1 MIVGKRLLIFK
12 YILFDFV
19 GSFTAWFLF
28 HLYRKQ
34 IIEKSVLGNNVGDL
48 LDTNVIIGLIV
59 IPIAWV
65 ITLSFFGFYRDIFR
79 RSRLKELGVSISI
92 TFFWVILLFFLLL
105 LDDFV
110 ASYRSYYQLFFMLY
124 SLQFLLTYIPRVLLT
139 SFTIRRIRLKRI
151 VFPTLVVGDGDK
163 ALQIFNEVLGEPKSQ
178 GNHLVGY
185 ITVGGIVNE
194 GLAKE
199 LPCLGNLGDLKSVV
213 KKHNIEELVLA
224 IDQNDNKL
232 MTKIV
237 NDILGLNVIVKAIPS
252 MYDILTGRVRMP
264 AIFGI
269 PLIQISFDLMPVWQQ
284 RLKLFIDFF
293 ASLAALILLSPLFI
307 VIAIAVKFSSKGPV
321 FYSQERVGQF
331 GKPFNIYKFRTMVAD
346 AEKHGPA
353 LSAKD
358 DLRITNIGRF
368 LRKTR
373 LDEIPNFWNVLKGE
387 MSLVGPRPERQF
399 YINKIIQKA
408 PHYLHLQKVKP
419 GITSWGQVK
428 FGYAENVDEM
438 VERLKFDLIYIENMS
453 LYVDFKIIIYT
464 LITVFK
470 GRGV

>member
-1 MIVGKRLLIFK
+1 MGKKLLIFK
-12 YILFDFV
+12 YILFDLV

-34 IIEKSVLGNNVGDL
+34 IIEKPILGDEVGAF
-48 LDTNVIIGLIV
+48 LDTNIIIGLIF
-59 IPIAWV
+59 IPLFWV

-79 RSRLKELGVSISI
+79 RSRLKELGTSISI
-92 TFFWVILLFFLLL
+92 TFFWVILIFFLLL

-110 ASYRSYYQLFFMLY
+110 ASYRSYYQLFFMLL
-124 SLQFLLTYIPRVLLT
+124 SLQFFLTYIPRLLLT
-139 SFTIRRIRLKRI
+139 SLTIRQIRLKRI
-151 VFPTLVVGDGDK
+151 VFPTLIIGDGDK
-163 ALQIFNEVLGEPKSQ
+163 ALRVFNEIMGEQRSQ

-185 ITVGGIVNE
+185 VEVGQVANE
-194 GLAKE
+194 KLGE
-199 LPCLGNLGDLKSVV
+199 VLPCLGNLSSLKSVV
-213 KKHNIEELVLA
+213 KKYKVEELVLA
-224 IDQNDNKL
+224 IDQNDNQL
-232 MTKIV
+232 MSRIV

-252 MYDILTGRVRMP
+252 MYDILTGRVRMS
-264 AIFGI
+264 AIFGV
-269 PLIQISFDLMPVWQQ
+269 PLMQISFDLMPVWQQ
-284 RLKLFIDFF
+284 RFKLFIDFF

-307 VIAIAVKFSSKGPV
+307 FIALVVKFSSKGPI

-331 GKPFNIYKFRTMVAD
+331 GKPFNIYKFRTMTVD
-346 AEKHGPA
+346 AEEHGPA
-353 LSAKD
+353 LSTKD
-358 DLRITNIGRF
+358 DMRITPIGRF

-373 LDEIPNFWNVLKGE
+373 LDEIPNFWNVLRGE

-399 YINKIIQKA
+399 YIDKIIQKA
-408 PHYLHLQKVKP
+408 PHYLHLQKVRP

-428 FGYAENVDEM
+428 FGYAENVEEM